1 MMDQLGR
8 DKKPQNIFLIADHL
22 QDVYKRFV
30 KTFQKF
36 QNPIIQNWVNEQMER
51 ENLLYKEPI
60 IELNFQFK
68 KGKSLHK
75 LVQEGVLNSQIPSI
89 FDIEPYS
96 HQSEAIEKVCKENKN
111 IIVSTGTGSGKS
123 ICFWVPIVN
132 TCLEM
137 KSQGLGGIKAI
148 VIFPMNALANSQY
161 NIIVKKIKGTGLTIG
176 KFTGDTPY
184 SKEEGIRV
192 LEKNQK
198 RAPYDCELV
207 SREEIRKNPPNILIT
222 NYVMLD
228 LILTRHEDKV
238 LFPEKYKGYLKY
250 LVLDEIHTYTGNTGA
265 DVACLIRRV
274 KEKTKSQGKIRC
286 IGTSATIQD
295 DKMEGVASIIEFAG
309 KVFGE
314 EFDTESLIEASYVD
328 QEIPENE
335 KLSLPATINIKD
347 SDLKEFDGQF
357 RTVIPIAEKLLGRPL
372 NTNERTERNLG
383 ELFKRH
389 PTIIFLKNILKEN
402 SRSIKELTKE
412 YKDQLRNNETFENCL
427 KELKAALLLGTV
439 ARISIE
445 NEERP
450 LIVPKIHLFFTQGH
464 EISSCITKNGPHP
477 SIKGDLRCKECN
489 NPSFPLYFC
498 RNCGH
503 EFYSVIVGEEQ
514 ILPRVYETEEEGEL
528 VYLTPITK
536 ENSSWNLPEQWL
548 NNKGE
553 LRKTYIDSVP
563 IRTSYCPKCNR
574 IDTLCSCQEK
584 IEVWKIPYPF
594 QICPSCEIFY
604 TKKRAEYGKLFT
616 FNSTGRSSATDIL
629 ATEILKLLSK
639 EQKKIIIFT
648 DSRQDTA
655 LQAEH
660 MNEFKRRLNFRQIF
674 YHVLKYIQENRL
686 RITDK
691 EIGNTIFQ
699 FLVDNDLVPDYQKEN
714 EDEFSSAPPP
724 EREFKEFL
732 TFLALSDIMQSQYFL
747 DLNLD
752 KLGLLKIKYD
762 GLEDLIKH
770 NIMIN
775 VPKFSEISEDE
786 RYDYIRGLLDVFR
799 WNGAIGNIIF
809 NDTVNK
815 FEAWQNK
822 LKEEILFDINKAHWN
837 IIGFSFEK
845 PQNDR
850 KIYLNRQNV
859 IFKKITGYNTILVNW
874 TKKFFKIDKSEEANA
889 ILQDAINIL
898 IKSKFLVEFYTK
910 RPTYKLYQI
919 REGKIIFELNTK
931 DHYIKCPKCNRT
943 YNFKKFDS
951 CIWRNCPSLIR
962 YDINYSHYY
971 LELYQELPDK
981 ESEIHA
987 REHSAQIEGSLREE
1001 FENEFLKVEPGTINV
1016 LVCTPTMELGIDIGD
1031 LSAIIMRNVP
1041 PDPSRYAQRSGR
1053 AGRKNQPSIIAVF
1066 CGSGIAKGPHD
1077 QYFYEQPEKIVS
1089 GKIIPP
1095 NFLLDNKKLIRR
1107 HIHATIFENLKLKV
1121 PQKIGEILN
1130 LDDIKNNFPYNLDFK
1145 NNLLNEINNN
1155 FELLKNSIIRIFDK
1169 EIGEFSWFNNEFIH
1183 STITN
1188 FYSNLDEIFNII
1200 RDEFSTIIAELE
1212 YLHNITLSKGRD
1224 QITSRKYGA
1233 LARKLEEMRSGKKPY
1248 FTFNI
1253 LSNYGF
1259 LPNYAFPSESTHLA
1273 MYDSNKLKYHDNWRS
1288 AVIAI
1293 KEFAPHNQVYFL
1305 GNKYNVNRAM
1315 IKTDQGEINVN
1326 KIYVCD
1332 NCNEILI
1339 DTKNRSSIAFVNCP
1353 NCKKQINLSE
1363 YKSCIHFPAMSSI
1376 SGPRI
1381 TCDEENRKITGY
1393 KITMNYKRNIE
1404 NSILY
1409 NISYKDSIIC
1419 TLTYEHNGKI
1429 YLINKG
1435 TLMRSKTSTK
1445 TTLRPFNYCSACNK
1459 WLYESDVENHIEKCE
1474 KNGGERNLYK
1484 DLELFVEGNHD
1495 VIVFN
1500 FPVIETYNKEQIVS
1514 YYKTLKETIIQSLIL
1529 TYNLDE
1535 SEINGFI
1542 NPLPDSENME
1552 QSIVIFE
1559 TQEGG
1564 SGVLKSLLN
1573 PATTRFNKF
1582 IKNMKDII
1590 HIKSFEP
1597 YEEFKDACVSA
1608 CYNCLLRFKNQFEHK
1623 YLNRKLII
1631 PLIKRLVESTL
1642 SKSMENHTDSERLD
1656 ELKEKCDSELEK
1668 KVLDEIIKQKFPLPS
1683 EVQKTIYEGDVPI
1696 VQIDFFY
1703 RPATC
1708 VFVDGPPH
1716 MQENIKRQDKEKRE
1730 FLEAHGYIV
1739 IELDFRN
1746 GEYVNNP
1753 SLIEREVSKLN
1764 DYL

>member
-1 MMDQLGR
+1 M
-8 DKKPQNIFLIADHL
+8 
-22 QDVYKRFV
+22 
-30 KTFQKF
+30 
-36 QNPIIQNWVNEQMER
+36 
-51 ENLLYKEPI
+51 
-60 IELNFQFK
+60 
-68 KGKSLHK
+68 HK

-123 ICFWVPIVN
+123 VCFWVPIIN

-176 KFTGDTPY
+176 KFTGDTPN

-198 RAPYDCELV
+198 RAPYDCELL
-207 SREEIRKNPPNILIT
+207 SREEIRRNPPDILIT

-238 LFPEKYKGYLKY
+238 LFPEKYSGFLRYI
-250 LVLDEIHTYTGNTGA
+250 VLDEIHTYTGNTGA

-295 DKMEGVASIIEFAG
+295 DKMEGIASIIEFAE
-309 KVFGE
+309 KIFGE
-314 EFDTESLIEASYVD
+314 KFDSESLVEANYVD
-328 QEIPENE
+328 QKIPDSK
-335 KLSLPATINIKD
+335 KLALPKTIAIQD
-347 SDLKEFDGQF
+347 SDLNEFDGKF
-357 RTVIPIAEKLLGRPL
+357 KTVIPIAEKLLGRPL
-372 NTNERTERNLG
+372 NSNERTERSLG

-389 PTIIFLKNILKEN
+389 PTIIFLKNVLKEN
-402 SRSIKELTKE
+402 SKSIKELTKE
-412 YKDQLRNNETFENCL
+412 YKAQLRENETFENCL

-439 ARISIE
+439 ARISVE

-464 EISSCITKNGPHP
+464 EISSCITRNGPHL
-477 SIKGDLRCKECN
+477 SIKGDLKCKECN
-489 NPSFPLYFC
+489 SPSFPLYFC

-503 EFYSVIVGEEQ
+503 EFYSVIIGEDDQ
-514 ILPRVYETEEEGEL
+514 VLPRVYESEEEGEL
-528 VYLTPITK
+528 VYLTPITE
-536 ENSSWNLPEQWL
+536 ENNSWNIPEQWL
-548 NNKGE
+548 NNRGK
-553 LRKTYIDSVP
+553 LRKTYTDSVP
-563 IRTSYCPKCNR
+563 VRVSYCPKCNR
-574 IDTLCSCQEK
+574 INSTCSCQEK

-594 QICPSCEIFY
+594 QLCPSCEIFY
-604 TKKRAEYGKLFT
+604 TKRRAEYGKLFT
-616 FNSTGRSSATDIL
+616 FNSTGRSSSTDIL
-629 ATEILKLLSK
+629 ATEILKLLNK

-660 MNEFKRRLNFRQIF
+660 MNEFKRRLNFRRIF
-674 YHVLKYIQENRL
+674 YHVLEFIQKNNL

-691 EIGNTIFQ
+691 EIGDTIFQ
-699 FLVDNDLVPDYQKEN
+699 FLVDNNLVPDYQKDKN
-714 EDEFSSAPPP
+714 NAFSTAPPP

-732 TFLALSDIMQSQYFL
+732 TFLALSDIMQSRYFL

-752 KLGLLKIKYD
+752 KLGILKIRYD
-762 GLEDLIKH
+762 GLENLIKH
-770 NIMIN
+770 SIMN
-775 VPKFSEISEDE
+775 NNPKFSKISEDE
-786 RYDYIRGLLDVFR
+786 RYDYIRGILDVFR
-799 WNGAIGNIIF
+799 WNGAIGNKIF
-809 NDTVNK
+809 NNTVNK
-815 FEAWQNK
+815 FEEWKNK
-822 LKEEILFDINKAHWN
+822 LREEILFDINKAHWN

-845 PQNDR
+845 PKNDH
-850 KIYLNRQNV
+850 KVYLNRQNV
-859 IFKKITGYNTILVNW
+859 IFKKITGNNTILVNW
-874 TKKFFKIDKSEEANA
+874 TKKFFKINNTNEANS
-889 ILQDAINIL
+889 ILQSAIDIL
-898 IKSKFLVEFYTK
+898 INAKFLEEFYTS

-919 REGKIIFELNTK
+919 REGNIIFELNTEN
-931 DHYIKCPKCNRT
+931 YYLKCPKCNRT
-943 YNFKKFDS
+943 YNFRKFNS
-951 CIWRNCPSLIR
+951 CIWRNCPNLVKN
-962 YDINYSHYY
+962 DIDYSHYY
-971 LELYQELPDK
+971 LELYKELPDK
-981 ESEIHA
+981 ESEIYA

-1001 FENEFLKVEPGTINV
+1001 FENEFLSTEPGTINV

-1077 QYFYEQPEKIVS
+1077 QYFYNNPEKIVS
-1089 GKIIPP
+1089 GKINPP

-1107 HIHATIFENLKLKV
+1107 HIHATIFENLKLKM
-1121 PQKIGEILN
+1121 PQKIEDILN
-1130 LDDIKNNFPYNLDFK
+1130 LSDKKNNFPYHIDFK
-1145 NNLLNEINNN
+1145 KSLVDEIKNNS
-1155 FELLKNSIIRIFDK
+1155 ELLKNSIKKIFSK
-1169 EIGEFSWFNNEFIH
+1169 EIKEFSWFDDDFIN

-1188 FYSNLDEIFNII
+1188 FFPSLDEIFNII
-1200 RDEFSTIIAELE
+1200 RDEFYRIFTELE
-1212 YLHNITLSKGRD
+1212 YLHNMTLSKGLD
-1224 QITSRKYGA
+1224 QLMSRKYDA
-1233 LARKLEEMRSGKKPY
+1233 LARKLEDMRSGKKPY

-1259 LPNYAFPSESTHLA
+1259 LPNYSFPSETTHLT

-1305 GNKYNVNRAM
+1305 GSKYNVNRAM

-1339 DTKNRSSIAFVNCP
+1339 DTENRSSITLVNCP
-1353 NCKKQINLSE
+1353 NCGKQISLSE
-1363 YKSCIHFPAMSSI
+1363 YKSCIHFPSMSSI

-1393 KITMNYKRNIE
+1393 KITMNYKHNATKII
-1404 NSILY
+1404 SY
-1409 NISYKDSIIC
+1409 NISYNDSVIGTI
-1419 TLTYEHNGKI
+1419 TYEHNGKI

-1435 TLMRSKTSTK
+1435 IMIKSKTSNV

-1459 WLYESDVENHIEKCE
+1459 WLYESDVENHVNVCE
-1474 KNGGERNLYK
+1474 KNGSERNLYK
-1484 DLELFVEGNHD
+1484 DLELFIEGNHD
-1495 VIVFN
+1495 VVVFN
-1500 FPVIETYNKEQIVS
+1500 FPVIENYNKEQIVS
-1514 YYKTLKETIIQSLIL
+1514 YYKTLKETIIQSLTL

-1542 NPLPDSENME
+1542 NPLPDSDNME

-1573 PATTRFNKF
+1573 STTTRFDKF
-1582 IKNMKDII
+1582 VKNMKDII

-1597 YEEFKDACVSA
+1597 FEEYKDACVSA
-1608 CYNCLLRFKNQFEHK
+1608 CYNCLLRFNNQYEHK

-1631 PLIKRLVESTL
+1631 PIIRRLFNSKL
-1642 SKSMENHTDSERLD
+1642 SKITENHSDLNRLD
-1656 ELKEKCDSELEK
+1656 ELKERCDSELEK
-1668 KVLDEIIKQKFPLPS
+1668 KVLDEINNLKFPLPS
-1683 EVQKTIYEGDVPI
+1683 EVQKTIYEKDIPI

-1703 RPATC
+1703 EPYTC
-1708 VFVDGPPH
+1708 VFIDGPPH
-1716 MQENIKRQDKEKRE
+1716 MQENIKKQDKEKRE
-1730 FLEAHGYIV
+1730 FLEAKGYIV
-1739 IELDFRN
+1739 VVLDFKN
-1746 GEYVNNP
+1746 GDYINNP
-1753 SLIEREVSKLN
+1753 SLIKEEVLKLS